1 MKDTLEQ
8 LAAEVTAA
16 NDDLNLG
23 NHDNDL
29 QRLRELES
37 DREDLIERIN
47 AREYRLHVARTAL
60 LSFMSPEAQPEQSA
74 PVAAPEPD
82 WPIGTYEAVPGS
94 LVYNQAEARLND
106 DTPFEGCEPS
116 AEDRAAESFRRVWAV
131 KAEPDEQPDTEP
143 DHIPTKRSG

>member
-1 MKDTLEQ
+1 MTDKTLEELIAEAAAADTD
-8 LAAEVTAA
+8 LATVGHAEDQQAVHRASARILRQESARAA
-16 NDDLNLG
+16 
-23 NHDNDL
+23 
-29 QRLRELES
+29 LRAFL
-37 DREDLIERIN
+37 
-47 AREYRLHVARTAL
+47 A
-60 LSFMSPEAQPEQSA
+60 PETQPEQSA

-143 DHIPTKRSG
+143 DHIPRNGAAE